1 MESPCQPGFSQL
13 HSNLLTYPSI
23 SYFRM
28 TFKTSLLQNIYSLLV
43 FLITSSKE
51 MLPQKPLMKIPNS
64 VCSVT
69 DNISDNVLCFCDFV
83 PPKCPLRCSQILPW
97 TLGNYT
103 EDTHLIP
110 TWPPSLPHAG
120 LPALSHELVG
130 MSLGPLECARKLGS
144 ECHFLHLQ
152 NIYVQSLYCALYPI
166 K

>member
-1 MESPCQPGFSQL
+1 MESLCQPEFSQL
-13 HSNLLTYPSI
+13 HSNLLTSPSI
-23 SYFRM
+23 SYFRI
-28 TFKTSLLQNIYSLLV
+28 TFKTSLLRNIYSLLI

-51 MLPQKPLMKIPNS
+51 PLPRKPLMKIPNS
-64 VCSVT
+64 VCSVA

-110 TWPPSLPHAG
+110 TWLSSLPHAG
-120 LPALSHELVG
+120 LPTLSHELVG
-130 MSLGPLECARKLGS
+130 MSLGPLEGAGKLEG

-152 NIYVQSLYCALYPI
+152 NTHAQPLNCALYPI